1 MTLFQEPAYTPQVE
15 AISPIIPQE
24 EPPNKIL
31 REELLANIDRVDR
44 DMVTVEQQ
52 ISKLKKKQV
61 RVVGILREKV
71 NFNPYYLLFLYS
83 IFQKLDSPIRT

>member
-24 EPPNKIL
+24 EPPNKVL

-61 RVVGILREKV
+61 SVGDKV
-71 NFNPYYLLFLYS
+71 NFNPYYFKS
-83 IFQKLDSPIRT
+83 